1 MILCK
6 NCIRALKGKVFKIME
21 TNVSSVVL
29 TKRRKEGDLTNCFR
43 LVRTFDSFQDANVFS
58 VFLTTE
64 SAGVC
69 AEDFVYD
76 ISRDFG
82 EAKSFFDL
90 LCRNDASAIHLRDI
104 AEDFLGDLHE
114 A

>member
-1 MILCK
+1 
-6 NCIRALKGKVFKIME
+6 ME
-21 TNVSSVVL
+21 TNVSSIVL

-43 LVRTFDSFQDANVFS
+43 LVRAFDSFREANVFS

-64 SAGVC
+64 SDGVC
-69 AEDFVYD
+69 TEDFVYD

-90 LCRNDASAIHLRDI
+90 LCRNDATATHLRDI
-104 AEDFLGDLHE
+104 AEDFLGNYRD

>member
-1 MILCK
+1 
-6 NCIRALKGKVFKIME
+6 ME
-21 TNVSSVVL
+21 TNASSIVL
-29 TKRRKEGDLTNCFR
+29 TKRRTGGDLMNCFR
-43 LVRTFDSFQDANVFS
+43 LVRTFDSFQEANVFS

-64 SAGVC
+64 SGGKC
-69 AEDFVYD
+69 TEDFVYD

-90 LCRNDASAIHLRDI
+90 LCRNDATATHLRDI
-104 AEDFLGDLHE
+104 AEDFLGDYRG

>member
-1 MILCK
+1 
-6 NCIRALKGKVFKIME
+6 ME
-21 TNVSSVVL
+21 TNASSVVL
-29 TKRRKEGDLTNCFR
+29 TKKRKGGDLMNCFR
-43 LVRTFDSFQDANVFS
+43 LVRTFDSFQEANVFS

-64 SAGVC
+64 SEDEC
-69 AEDFVYD
+69 TEDFIYD

-90 LCRNDASAIHLRDI
+90 LCRNDATATHLRDI
-104 AEDFLGDLHE
+104 AEDFLGNCRD

>member
-1 MILCK
+1 
-6 NCIRALKGKVFKIME
+6 ME
-21 TNVSSVVL
+21 TSTSSIVL
-29 TKRRKEGDLTNCFR
+29 TKRREEGDLMNCFR
-43 LVRTFDSFQDANVFS
+43 LVRTFDSFQEANVFS

-64 SAGVC
+64 SEG
-69 AEDFVYD
+69 EYSEEFVYD

-90 LCRNDASAIHLRDI
+90 LCRNDATATHLRDI
-104 AEDFLGDLHE
+104 AEDFLGDCRE

>member
-1 MILCK
+1 MCK
-6 NCIRALKGKVFKIME
+6 NCIKVLKGKVFKIME
-21 TNVSSVVL
+21 TNASSVVL
-29 TKRRKEGDLTNCFR
+29 TKRRKGGDLMNCFR
-43 LVRTFDSFQDANVFS
+43 LVRTFDSFQEANVFS

-64 SAGVC
+64 SDGVC
-69 AEDFVYD
+69 TEDFVYD

-90 LCRNDASAIHLRDI
+90 LYRNDASAIHLRDI
-104 AEDFLGDLHE
+104 AEDFLGDFRK

>member
-1 MILCK
+1 
-6 NCIRALKGKVFKIME
+6 ME
-21 TNVSSVVL
+21 TNVSSIVL
-29 TKRRKEGDLTNCFR
+29 TKRRKGGDLMNCFR
-43 LVRTFDSFQDANVFS
+43 LVRTFDSFQEANVFS

-64 SAGVC
+64 SDGVRT
-69 AEDFVYD
+69 EDFIYD

-104 AEDFLGDLHE
+104 AEDFLGDPHE